1 MCAWQRCFRMS
12 GQDRPSTTRLL
23 ALAAI
28 LIAAG
33 LFALRAYDLFSD
45 VKSHPAGGPIEQKLT
60 YLLEPITGQDKVRV
74 SVSGIA
80 PKTVLIMMDG
90 DVAED
95 LRPVRA
101 RIEPILVASIGF
113 DPERDALTLSQFP
126 FARGVGTSIQPLHLA
141 ELIGLG
147 LLIAMLLAS
156 GTLRT
161 PQRRLPAPALE
172 PRPFSPRP
180 SAPSRLAPPE
190 PEPGT
195 ALREASEIVEQNPN
209 ETARLVRSWM
219 SYAED

>member
-1 MCAWQRCFRMS
+1 MS
-12 GQDRPSTTRLL
+12 AQDRPSTTRLM

-33 LFALRAYDLFSD
+33 LFALRAYDLFGD
-45 VKSHPAGGPIEQKLT
+45 VQSEPASGSVAQELT

-80 PKTVLIMMDG
+80 PKSVLIMMDG

-95 LRPVRA
+95 LRPIRA
-101 RIEPILVASIGF
+101 RIEPILTASIGF
-113 DPERDALTLSQFP
+113 DAERDTLILSQFP
-126 FARGVGTSIQPLHLA
+126 FARGVGSSIQPLHLA

-147 LLIAMLLAS
+147 LLIAMLIAG

-161 PQRRLPAPALE
+161 PQPTRPIPTLE
-172 PRPFSPRP
+172 PRPVPARP
-180 SAPSRLAPPE
+180 AAPARLVAPDPE
-190 PEPGT
+190 PFSE
-195 ALREASEIVEQNPN
+195 LREASEFVEQNPN
-209 ETARLVRSWM
+209 ETARLIRSWM